1 MFSRVQQFLREMR
14 VILSIFS
21 SQLQFYWNIDWHLV
35 FLLIKNLNLI
45 SSVVFSSYPTC
56 LPLVRFS
63 HVVYRA
69 SKTLR
74 STAMAMCE
82 NGPKCRARQARQRL
96 EMGKSDV
103 HSSD

>member
-1 MFSRVQQFLREMR
+1 MFSRVQRFLREMR
-14 VILSIFS
+14 VILSIFP

-45 SSVVFSSYPTC
+45 SNVVFSSYPTC

-63 HVVYRA
+63 HVVYRV

-74 STAMAMCE
+74 ATAMCE
-82 NGPKCRARQARQRL
+82 NGPKGRARQARQRL

-103 HSSD
+103 HSSG